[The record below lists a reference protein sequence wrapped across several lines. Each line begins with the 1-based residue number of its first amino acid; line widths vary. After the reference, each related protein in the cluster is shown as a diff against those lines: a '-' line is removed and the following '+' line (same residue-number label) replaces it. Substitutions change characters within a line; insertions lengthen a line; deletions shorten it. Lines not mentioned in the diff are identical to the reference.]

1 MKKLALT
8 FAAAAALVASASQA
22 AIPAYPDNPDVLWRG
37 DFEEGFGSL
46 TGHCTYGD
54 NGWCNEQSV
63 RSQQIQIVDNPVFE
77 GHNAVRFEVKYGDQY
92 KGYSDERSL
101 LSPPDTLWEDEGNE
115 RWYRWQVLWPQD
127 WVGSYP
133 KWDELGTPSSRSNAG
148 SIVEWHHDA
157 NGAVEGGSAPLYC
170 RGEDKYITMCLVDQ
184 ATSACRE
191 TVNLAELQR
200 GHWHDFVMHAKWS
213 SNPNVG
219 YLEIWIDGVN
229 VLPKHMASNKYP
241 GMRNYLLIG
250 LYRNAR
256 IGDPN
261 LLYPD
266 GTHVYGTD
274 GTPGVAYVDG
284 FVMGRTKESVW
295 PPEPTPA
302 PTPAPETTPAPATTP
317 PVTAGAPAPE
327 PTTGAAPA
335 TTPAAIGF
343 PTGGCSSGGFQSAWL
358 ALPLIGLFAMRR
370 RRVIEA

>member
-1 MKKLALT
+1 VKKLALT

-37 DFEEGFGSL
+37 DFEDGVTSL
-46 TGHCTYGD
+46 TGHCSYGD
-54 NGWCNEQSV
+54 NGWCKEQTV
-63 RSQQIQIVDNPVFE
+63 RSQQIQIADDPVFE
-77 GHNAVRFEVKYGDQY
+77 GHHAVRFEVKYGDVY
-92 KGYSDERSL
+92 PGMSDSRSL
-101 LSPPDTLWEDEGNE
+101 MSPPQTLWEDEGNE

-133 KWDELGTPSSRSNAG
+133 KWDELSTPSSRSNAG

-157 NGAVEGGSAPLYC
+157 NGAVETGSAPLYF
-170 RGEDKYITMCLVDQ
+170 RGEDKYITMCLVDH

-191 TVNLAELQR
+191 TFNLAELQR

-219 YLEIWIDGVN
+219 FLEIWIDGVN
-229 VLPKHMASNKYP
+229 VLPKHMTSNKYA

-250 LYRNAR
+250 LYRNGR

-284 FVMGRTKESVW
+284 FVMGSTKESVW
-295 PPEPTPA
+295 PPEPTP
-302 PTPAPETTPAPATTP
+302 TPAPQTTPAPATTP
-317 PVTAGAPAPE
+317 PVTTGTPAPE
-327 PTTGAAPA
+327 PTTAAAPA
-335 TTPAAIGF
+335 TTTAAAGF
-343 PTGGCSSGGFQSAWL
+343 PQGGGCSSGGFQSAWL
-358 ALPLIGLFAMRR
+358 ALPLIGLFAVRR